1 LLSFDKTFVDDWSR
15 HYLEADK
22 SGGGNEQELFGRV
35 GPQVAK
41 RGYYRKAEL
50 AMVGDWKSPRIRSLL
65 ARNSDEDVRDISRL
79 ALGAPERLQ
88 HRILGLLVG
97 VKDPVASALLA
108 VSAPDRYTVIDFRAV
123 EALEELR
130 SIGALKQEVPPHS
143 TGELP
148 DYIQYLDCCRS
159 IARQCGV
166 GFVTWTGRSGNGAKK
181 GCRPR
186 ISELPTARGRRREG
200 SSRSGVIQPD

>member
-1 LLSFDKTFVDDWSR
+1 LLSFDKTFVDNWSR
-15 HYLEADK
+15 QYLEADK
-22 SGGGNEQELFGRV
+22 SGGGNEQELFRRV

-41 RGYYRKAEL
+41 RGYYRIAEL

-79 ALGAPERLQ
+79 ALAAPERLQ
-88 HRILGLLVG
+88 HRILGLLIG

-108 VSAPDRYTVIDFRAV
+108 VSAPDRHTVIDFRAV

-148 DYIQYLDCCRS
+148 DYIQYLECCRS

-166 GFVTWTGRSGNGAKK
+166 ELRDLDRALWKWSKEGMPTTDR
-181 GCRPR
+181 
-186 ISELPTARGRRREG
+186 ELPTGRGRRREG